1 MRLFLL
7 AFLLSMF
14 TAVLAAPAP
23 YTLAREAASA
33 SAEVDVDWV
42 LPQKAVDRRPL
53 VYTPP
58 PIVLTGESDSTTK
71 TASKGKGK
79 LARKNGKVLNDR
91 IARSE

>member
-33 SAEVDVDWV
+33 SAEVDWV

-53 VYTPP
+53 AFTPP
-58 PIVLTGESDSTTK
+58 PIVLTGESDSATK
-71 TASKGKGK
+71 TASKSKGKGK
-79 LARKNGKVLNDR
+79 LARKNGRVLNDR